1 MALYGTHPSMKL
13 AEDPTDPVWRWFILN
28 GPHGERFRWERFGDL
43 PRDIEYL
50 QQFIDERKMVYV
62 DFQARA
68 RQVSL
73 KALQSDNAIFVRTAI
88 QVLTVIGADEDM
100 KIIGDFIYSE
110 NADIVK
116 DAKCCLFERG
126 FKVKQKK

>member
-28 GPHGERFRWERFGDL
+28 GPHGDRFRWERFGDL

-50 QQFIDERKMVYV
+50 QLFIDERKMSNV
-62 DFQARA
+62 DFPARA

-88 QVLTVIGADEDM
+88 QVLTVIGTDEDM

-116 DAKCCLFERG
+116 DAKCSLFERG